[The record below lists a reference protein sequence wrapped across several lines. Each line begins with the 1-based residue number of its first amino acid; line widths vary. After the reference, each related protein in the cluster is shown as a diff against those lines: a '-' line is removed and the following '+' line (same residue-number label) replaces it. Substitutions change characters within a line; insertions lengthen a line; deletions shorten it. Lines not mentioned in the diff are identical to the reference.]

1 MVSGDSCANAW
12 VTYTWMYGVKMEKQ
26 NEECHPKSFANVD
39 NLHNVTCVPTCVCTN
54 VRPSCH
60 HFEHDPMHM
69 CKKDNTEFD
78 AGCSYTCYKLM
89 NFCYL
94 VHIPLVWNIETTFE
108 ASPNICS
115 P

>member
-1 MVSGDSCANAW
+1 MGDLYVDVW
-12 VTYTWMYGVKMEKQ
+12 GEMEKQ
-26 NEECHPKSFANVD
+26 NEECHPKSFANAD
-39 NLHNVTCVPTCVCTN
+39 NLHNVTCVVTCVCTN

-69 CKKDNTEFD
+69 CKKDDTEFD

-89 NFCYL
+89 NSLICHNIQINLYPI
-94 VHIPLVWNIETTFE
+94 HIPLVWNIEMTFE

-115 P
+115 S